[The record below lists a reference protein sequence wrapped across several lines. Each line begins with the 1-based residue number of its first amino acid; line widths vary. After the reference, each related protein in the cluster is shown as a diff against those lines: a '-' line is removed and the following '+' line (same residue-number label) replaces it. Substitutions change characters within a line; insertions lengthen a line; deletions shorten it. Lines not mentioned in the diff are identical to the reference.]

1 MSARINISQ
10 LEPQAIKAM
19 MGLESYMAD
28 ADLSPKLLE
37 LIKIRA
43 SIVNNCA
50 YCIHMHTLE
59 AKKLGEDEQ
68 VLFALAAWQ
77 ESTLFTDKERSVLA
91 LTDAVTL
98 IDKQGVTDALYKQC
112 LAVLGEQALAQC
124 MMQIVTINAWNRI
137 AVATKM
143 QFVAG

>member
-19 MGLESYMAD
+19 MGLENYMGG
-28 ADLSPKLLE
+28 ADLPPKLCE

-50 YCIHMHTLE
+50 YCIQMHTLE
-59 AKKLGEDEQ
+59 SKKLGEDEQ
-68 VLFALAAWQ
+68 RLFALAAWQ
-77 ESTLFTDKERSVLA
+77 ESPLFTDKERSVLA
-91 LTDAVTL
+91 LTDAVTD
-98 IDKQGVTDALYKQC
+98 IAKEGVTDVVYRQC

-143 QFVAG
+143 QF